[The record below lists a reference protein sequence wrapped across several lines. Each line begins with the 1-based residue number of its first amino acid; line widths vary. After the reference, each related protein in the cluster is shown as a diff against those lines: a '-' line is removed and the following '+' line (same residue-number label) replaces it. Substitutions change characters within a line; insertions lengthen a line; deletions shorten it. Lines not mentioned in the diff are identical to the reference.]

1 MRSGN
6 YIPKMRETILAGLAS
21 ASVVHLKCN
30 RPRKLAERLRKELQ
44 MCDIKIE
51 DETPSNARGAL
62 RIPAQGVL
70 VITWK
75 AIP

>member
-6 YIPKMRETILAGLAS
+6 YFPKLQKSILTNLATS
-21 ASVVHLKCN
+21 KVVRVKCA

-44 MCDIKIE
+44 MCDIKIQN
-51 DETPSNARGAL
+51 ETPSDARGAL

-75 AIP
+75 KIA

>member
-6 YIPKMRETILAGLAS
+6 YFPKLQRFILANLATS
-21 ASVVHLKCN
+21 KAVRVKCA
-30 RPRKLAERLRKELQ
+30 RPRKLAERLRKELR
-44 MCDIKIE
+44 MCDVKIE
-51 DETPSNARGAL
+51 SETPSNGAL